1 MTTVIPDSHLDLFTK
16 PIYAVVTTVM
26 PDGQPQST
34 IVWVNLEDGYVCFN
48 TARGRQKD
56 KNLDANPKVTL
67 VLLDPENPFRWL
79 EVRGV
84 VEAGDEADG
93 VAHIERLSRK
103 YTGRGYY
110 GDFNTHSTPQSET
123 RVKYRI
129 NATRVNVFGQ

>member
-1 MTTVIPDSHLDLFTK
+1 MTIPIPASHQDLFTR

-34 IVWVNLEDGYVCFN
+34 IIWINLEDGYVCFN

-56 KNLDANPKVTL
+56 KNLEMNPRVTV
-67 VLLDPENPFRWL
+67 VLLDPDDPFRWL

-84 VEAGDEADG
+84 VDAGDEADG

-103 YTGRGYY
+103 YTGRDYY
-110 GDFNTHSTPQSET
+110 GDFNTRTTPQSET

-129 NATRVNVFGQ
+129 KATRVNVFGH